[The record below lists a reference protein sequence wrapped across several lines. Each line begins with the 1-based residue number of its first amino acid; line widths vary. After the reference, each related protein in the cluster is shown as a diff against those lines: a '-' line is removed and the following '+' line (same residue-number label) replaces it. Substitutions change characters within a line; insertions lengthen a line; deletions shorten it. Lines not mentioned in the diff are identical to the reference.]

1 MRVYLILL
9 AHGSLLSHVAA
20 ASLGAYIREGLGL
33 TVTTTESSS
42 TPTLSA
48 EATYANSTTYAD
60 TFGGQNTSLDGSLSQ
75 WKTCAES
82 WSFYES
88 IQDADVTYITTT
100 YTTVSGQTANVTYGT
115 GDVYTTLGGIPV
127 VSGNF
132 TPTKVVRTVID
143 ITTTSSTWNVVTKN
157 DPRTTETPA
166 CSSISPSECSLLYD
180 SYLHSLGLPSNASV
194 PSITPAPTNSP
205 ACPAYYYKA
214 WSSCTHYRDSGTDLG
229 TCYVEGANVQL
240 FFFPPRTANGT
251 AAPNATVVQ
260 SYAPGITFTSPSI
273 YMSFDYLSA
282 SSGVAAMEW
291 ACSQCGSLSNGWG
304 CEASAVGGGNGKQ
317 IKGTSTAG
325 ALLSLAPAEVSTLLI
340 DYPEGAASSYAS
352 AIANGLPNAVHDQ
365 FGRIS
370 GRLKTQR
377 LDLDALV
384 HPAITDYFLNPR
396 GAPGCNYSYPTPEC
410 STMFEGEYRPILSLP
425 AQVSL
430 LQGAWKGCVPAIY
443 GVYDPP
449 LALTEGSTLD
459 GPSVPGQKSST
470 TTAPKPSSYQAL
482 PALSPTTT
490 TPLATNGPGTYAPA
504 QPPSTDSSYQSSAV
518 SSSLPTSSS
527 TIDGSDPAAS
537 PDGSH
542 IDSNNPSATPSSY
555 DPDTIAIPSPASTG
569 ITVEPQLLPT
579 TTDALSVLQS
589 AAGSA
594 DLAVQHGDAIP
605 TPADAAG
612 AIDAHASTFDNVETG
627 PGSSAM
633 PGGPTTT
640 LLVSNQAFTVHAV
653 SEGIVV
659 NSVTIS
665 TNDPGLAATESLF
678 ATVNGQRISI
688 ASDGIR
694 IADSS
699 IAIPPLL
706 QNTEPVRTT
715 VSGAV
720 LTVASST
727 VTAVLD
733 PTASGVVMIDG
744 SVSLTAGG
752 APSTVN
758 SILLSAT
765 EGGVIADGSFVPA
778 SAISSFSYEVVSG
791 AHITASSGTLAFE
804 LDPTAG
810 NIAIVDGSVSLTV
823 GGPART
829 LSGVAVSAAQGGV
842 VVDGSFVSATA
853 MSTSV
858 ASAAS
863 DRNSATTSPSNAGPS
878 TSRLPISTNV
888 AATTS
893 SAQRFEHSNVLLM
906 GIVISLL
913 GLAILR

>member
-1 MRVYLILL
+1 MRACVILF
-9 AHGSLLSHVAA
+9 AHGSLFSSAA
-20 ASLGAYIREGLGL
+20 GASLGAYIREGLGL
-33 TVTTTESSS
+33 TTTTTESSS
-42 TPTLSA
+42 TPTPSV
-48 EATYANSTTYAD
+48 EATYQNSTTYGN
-60 TFGGQNTSLDGSLSQ
+60 TFGAQNTSLEGSLSRWQ
-75 WKTCAES
+75 TCAES
-82 WSFYES
+82 WSSYES
-88 IQDADVTYITTT
+88 IQDADVTFITTT

-132 TPTKVVRTVID
+132 TPPKVVRTVIN
-143 ITTTSSTWNVVTKN
+143 ITTTSSTWNVLTKN

-205 ACPAYYYKA
+205 ACPAYYYKP

-240 FFFPPRTANGT
+240 FFFPPQTANGT

-370 GRLKTQR
+370 GKLKTQR

-459 GPSVPGQKSST
+459 GPSTPGQKSPTST
-470 TTAPKPSSYQAL
+470 VPKLSSYQAL

-504 QPPSTDSSYQSSAV
+504 QPPSTASSYQSSVA
-518 SSSLPTSSS
+518 STSLPTTSPM
-527 TIDGSDPAAS
+527 IDGSDPATS
-537 PDGSH
+537 PDSSS
-542 IDSNNPSATPSSY
+542 IDSNNPSAAPSSY
-555 DPDTIAIPSPASTG
+555 GPDTMAISSTASTG
-569 ITVEPQLLPT
+569 ITVEPQLPPT

-594 DLAVQHGDAIP
+594 DLASQDGDTSPLP
-605 TPADAAG
+605 TDTAGTTGADPATYA
-612 AIDAHASTFDNVETG
+612 NVEPG
-627 PGSSAM
+627 PGSNAM
-633 PGGPTTT
+633 PGGSTTT

-653 SEGIVV
+653 SDGIVV

-665 TNDPGLAATESLF
+665 TNDPGLTATESMF
-678 ATVNGQRISI
+678 ATVNGQRISV

-706 QNTEPVRTT
+706 QNTGPVVTT
-715 VSGAV
+715 VSGAE

-727 VTAVLD
+727 VIAVLD
-733 PTASGVVMIDG
+733 PTASGVVVVDG
-744 SVSLTAGG
+744 LVSLTAGEPATMVDG
-752 APSTVN
+752 
-758 SILLSAT
+758 ILLSAT
-765 EGGVIADGSFVPA
+765 EGGVVAGGSFVPA
-778 SAISSFSYEVVSG
+778 SAISSLNYEVVSG
-791 AHITASSGTLAFE
+791 AHITASSGTLDFE

-829 LSGVAVSAAQGGV
+829 LSGVIVSAAQGGV
-842 VVDGSFVSATA
+842 VVDDSFVSATA

-858 ASAAS
+858 GSAAS
-863 DRNSATTSPSNAGPS
+863 DRNSATTTPSIAGPS
-878 TSRLPISTNV
+878 SSRLPVSTNV

-893 SAQRFEHSNVLLM
+893 SAQRLEHSNALFV
-906 GIVISLL
+906 GIIISLL
-913 GLAILR
+913 GLATFR

>member
-1 MRVYLILL
+1 MRASAIFF
-9 AHGSLLSHVAA
+9 AHGSLFSPAA
-20 ASLGAYIREGLGL
+20 GASLGAYIREGLGL
-33 TVTTTESSS
+33 TTTTTESSS
-42 TPTLSA
+42 TPTPSA
-48 EATYANSTTYAD
+48 EATYANSTTFGN
-60 TFGGQNTSLDGSLSQ
+60 TFGAQNTSLEGSLSQ
-75 WKTCAES
+75 WQTCAES
-82 WSFYES
+82 WSSYES
-88 IQDADVTYITTT
+88 IQDADVTFITTT

-166 CSSISPSECSLLYD
+166 CSSISPSECSLLYE

-240 FFFPPRTANGT
+240 FFFPPRTVNGT

-370 GRLKTQR
+370 GKLKTQR

-396 GAPGCNYSYPTPEC
+396 GAPGCNYSFPTPEC

-459 GPSVPGQKSST
+459 GPSTPGQKSST
-470 TTAPKPSSYQAL
+470 TTAPMPSSYQAL
-482 PALSPTTT
+482 PASNPTTT

-504 QPPSTDSSYQSSAV
+504 QPPSTASSYQSSAL
-518 SSSLPTSSS
+518 SSPLPTTSP

-537 PDGSH
+537 SDGSP
-542 IDSNNPSATPSSY
+542 IDSSNPNAVLSSY
-555 DPDTIAIPSPASTG
+555 GADTIVVPSTASTG
-569 ITVEPQLLPT
+569 ITVEPQLPPT

-594 DLAVQHGDAIP
+594 DLAGQNGNATP
-605 TPADAAG
+605 MPADAAG
-612 AIDAHASTFDNVETG
+612 ATGADPANVETG

-633 PGGPTTT
+633 PGGPTTA
-640 LLVSNQAFTVHAV
+640 LIVSDQAFTVHAV
-653 SEGIVV
+653 SDGIVV

-665 TNDPGLAATESLF
+665 TNDPGLTAAESLF
-678 ATVNGQRISI
+678 ATVSGQRISI

-706 QNTEPVRTT
+706 QNTEPVGTT

-720 LTVASST
+720 LTMASST

-733 PTASGVVMIDG
+733 PTASGVVVIDG
-744 SVSLTAGG
+744 PVSLTAGEP
-752 APSTVN
+752 ASMVN
-758 SILLSAT
+758 GMLLSAT
-765 EGGVIADGSFVPA
+765 EGGIIAGGSFVPA
-778 SAISSFSYEVVSG
+778 SGISSLNYEVVSG
-791 AHITASSGTLAFE
+791 AHITASSGTFAFE
-804 LDPTAG
+804 LDSTAG
-810 NIAIVDGSVSLTV
+810 NIAIVEGSVSLTV

-829 LSGVAVSAAQGGV
+829 LSGVAVSAAQGGI

-858 ASAAS
+858 GSAAS
-863 DRNSATTSPSNAGPS
+863 DRNSATTTASNAGPS
-878 TSRLPISTNV
+878 TSRLPMSTNV

-893 SAQRFEHSNVLLM
+893 SAQRLEHSNALLM
-906 GIVISLL
+906 GIAISLL
-913 GLAILR
+913 GLAIFR

>member
-1 MRVYLILL
+1 MRACAILF
-9 AHGSLLSHVAA
+9 AHGSLFSAA
-20 ASLGAYIREGLGL
+20 AGASLGAYIREGLGL
-33 TVTTTESSS
+33 TTTTTESSS
-42 TPTLSA
+42 TPTPSA
-48 EATYANSTTYAD
+48 EATYANSTT
-60 TFGGQNTSLDGSLSQ
+60 FGNNFGAQNISLEGSLSQ

-82 WSFYES
+82 WSIYES
-88 IQDADVTYITTT
+88 IQSADVTCITTT
-100 YTTVSGQTANVTYGT
+100 YTTVSGQTADVTYGT
-115 GDVYTTLGGIPV
+115 GDVYTTLGDIPV

-370 GRLKTQR
+370 GKLKTQR

-396 GAPGCNYSYPTPEC
+396 GAPGCNYSFPTPEC

-459 GPSVPGQKSST
+459 GPTIPGQKST
-470 TTAPKPSSYQAL
+470 TTAAPEASSYQAL

-490 TPLATNGPGTYAPA
+490 TPFATNGPGTYASA
-504 QPPSTDSSYQSSAV
+504 QPPSTASSYQSSAI
-518 SSSLPTSSS
+518 SSSLPTTSP
-527 TIDGSDPAAS
+527 TIDDSDPAAS
-537 PDGSH
+537 PDGSP
-542 IDSNNPSATPSSY
+542 IDPNNPSAAPSSY
-555 DPDTIAIPSPASTG
+555 DPGTIAIPPTASTG
-569 ITVEPQLLPT
+569 VTVEPQLPPT

-589 AAGSA
+589 AAGPA
-594 DLAVQHGDAIP
+594 DLAGQHGDASP
-605 TPADAAG
+605 MPADAAG
-612 AIDAHASTFDNVETG
+612 ATDADAPTYANVETG
-627 PGSSAM
+627 PGSSAIL
-633 PGGPTTT
+633 GGATTA

-653 SEGIVV
+653 SDGIVV
-659 NSVTIS
+659 NSVTLS
-665 TNDPGLAATESLF
+665 MNDPSLTATESLL

-699 IAIPPLL
+699 IAIPPLS
-706 QNTEPVRTT
+706 QTTESVRAP

-720 LTVASST
+720 LTIASST
-727 VTAVLD
+727 ITAMLD
-733 PTASGVVMIDG
+733 PTASGVVVVDG
-744 SVSLTAGG
+744 SVTLSAGG
-752 APSTVN
+752 AQETVN
-758 SILLSAT
+758 GILLSAT
-765 EGGVIADGSFVPA
+765 EGGVIAGGSFVPA
-778 SAISSFSYEVVSG
+778 SAISSLSYEAVSG
-791 AHITASSGTLAFE
+791 AHITAPSGTLAFE

-810 NIAIVDGSVSLTV
+810 SIAIVDGSVSLTI
-823 GGPART
+823 GGSART
-829 LSGVAVSAAQGGV
+829 LSGVIVSAAQSGV
-842 VVDGSFVSATA
+842 VVDGSFVSATPI
-853 MSTSV
+853 STSIG
-858 ASAAS
+858 SAAS
-863 DRNSATTSPSNAGPS
+863 DRNSATTTAVNAGSS
-878 TSRLPISTNV
+878 TSRSISTSV

-893 SAQRFEHSNVLLM
+893 SAQRLEHSNALLV

-913 GLAILR
+913 GLAIFR

>member
-1 MRVYLILL
+1 MRACAILF
-9 AHGSLLSHVAA
+9 AHGSLLSPAA
-20 ASLGAYIREGLGL
+20 GASLGAYIREGLGL
-33 TVTTTESSS
+33 TTTTTKSTS
-42 TPTLSA
+42 TPTPSA
-48 EATYANSTTYAD
+48 EATYANSTTFGN
-60 TFGGQNTSLDGSLSQ
+60 TFGAQNTSLEGSLSQ
-75 WKTCAES
+75 WQTCAES
-82 WSFYES
+82 WSSYES
-88 IQDADVTYITTT
+88 IQDADVTFITTT
-100 YTTVSGQTANVTYGT
+100 YTTVSNQTTNVTYGT

-157 DPRTTETPA
+157 DPRTTKTPA
-166 CSSISPSECSLLYD
+166 CSSISPSQCSLLYD
-180 SYLHSLGLPSNASV
+180 SYLHNLGLPSNASV

-370 GRLKTQR
+370 GKLKTQR

-396 GAPGCNYSYPTPEC
+396 GAPGCNYSFPTPEC

-459 GPSVPGQKSST
+459 GPSTPGQKSST

-504 QPPSTDSSYQSSAV
+504 QPPPTASSYQSSAL
-518 SSSLPTSSS
+518 SSSLPTTNP

-537 PDGSH
+537 SDRSS
-542 IDSNNPSATPSSY
+542 IDSSNPSAVPSSY
-555 DPDTIAIPSPASTG
+555 DPDTTAIPPTASTD
-569 ITVEPQLLPT
+569 ITLEPQLPPT

-589 AAGSA
+589 AAGSE
-594 DLAVQHGDAIP
+594 DLAGQHGDASP
-605 TPADAAG
+605 MPAVTAGATDADA
-612 AIDAHASTFDNVETG
+612 STYANVETR

-633 PGGPTTT
+633 PDGPATT

-653 SEGIVV
+653 SDGIVV

-665 TNDPGLAATESLF
+665 TNDPGLTAIESLF

-706 QNTEPVRTT
+706 QNTAPARTT

-720 LTVASST
+720 LTMASST

-733 PTASGVVMIDG
+733 PTASGAVVVDG
-744 SVSLTAGG
+744 SVSLTAGEP
-752 APSTVN
+752 ASMVN
-758 SILLSAT
+758 GILLSAT
-765 EGGVIADGSFVPA
+765 EGGIIAGGSFVPA
-778 SAISSFSYEVVSG
+778 SAISSLNYEVVSG
-791 AHITASSGTLAFE
+791 AHITASSGTFAFE

-810 NIAIVDGSVSLTV
+810 NIAMVDGSVSLTI

-829 LSGVAVSAAQGGV
+829 LSGIIVSASQGGV

-858 ASAAS
+858 GSAAS
-863 DRNSATTSPSNAGPS
+863 GRNSATTTASNAGPS
-878 TSRLPISTNV
+878 TSRLPMSTNV

-893 SAQRFEHSNVLLM
+893 SAQRREDTSVLLI
-906 GIVISLL
+906 GIAISLL
-913 GLAILR
+913 ALAIFR

>member
-1 MRVYLILL
+1 MRAYAILFT
-9 AHGSLLSHVAA
+9 HGSLFSPAA
-20 ASLGAYIREGLGL
+20 GASLGVYIREGLGL
-33 TVTTTESSS
+33 TTTTTESSS

-48 EATYANSTTYAD
+48 ETTYPNSTTFGN
-60 TFGGQNTSLDGSLSQ
+60 TFGAQNTSLDGSLSQ
-75 WKTCAES
+75 WQTCAES
-82 WSFYES
+82 WSYYES

-115 GDVYTTLGGIPV
+115 GDVYTTLGGVPV

-132 TPTKVVRTVID
+132 TPTRVVRTVID

-205 ACPAYYYKA
+205 ACPASYYYKA

-370 GRLKTQR
+370 GKLKTQR

-396 GAPGCNYSYPTPEC
+396 GAPGCNYSFPTPEC

-459 GPSVPGQKSST
+459 GPSTPGQKTST
-470 TTAPKPSSYQAL
+470 TTAPKSSSYQAL

-490 TPLATNGPGTYAPA
+490 TPLATNGPGMYAPA
-504 QPPSTDSSYQSSAV
+504 QPPSTASSYQSSAI
-518 SSSLPTSSS
+518 SSSLPTTSP
-527 TIDGSDPAAS
+527 TIDSADPAAT
-537 PDGSH
+537 PDGSQ
-542 IDSNNPSATPSSY
+542 IDPNNPNAVPSSY
-555 DPDTIAIPSPASTG
+555 DPDTIEVPPTRSAGT
-569 ITVEPQLLPT
+569 TVEPQPPTT

-589 AAGSA
+589 AAESA
-594 DLAVQHGDAIP
+594 DVASQDGNTSPL
-605 TPADAAG
+605 PADAAG
-612 AIDAHASTFDNVETG
+612 ATGADTATYANVETG

-633 PGGPTTT
+633 PGRPTTT
-640 LLVSNQAFTVHAV
+640 LLVSNQAFTVHA
-653 SEGIVV
+653 
-659 NSVTIS
+659 NS
-665 TNDPGLAATESLF
+665 G
-678 ATVNGQRISI
+678 
-688 ASDGIR
+688 
-694 IADSS
+694 
-699 IAIPPLL
+699 
-706 QNTEPVRTT
+706 PVRTT

-733 PTASGVVMIDG
+733 PTASGVVVIDG
-744 SVSLTAGG
+744 SVSLTAGEP
-752 APSTVN
+752 ASMVN
-758 SILLSAT
+758 GILLSAT
-765 EGGVIADGSFVPA
+765 EGGVIAGGSFVPA
-778 SAISSFSYEVVSG
+778 SAISSLNYEVVSG
-791 AHITASSGTLAFE
+791 AHITASSGTLDFE

-823 GGPART
+823 GGSTRT
-829 LSGVAVSAAQGGV
+829 LSGVIVSAAQGDV

-858 ASAAS
+858 GSAAS
-863 DRNSATTSPSNAGPS
+863 DGNSAVTTPSNAGPS
-878 TSRLPISTNV
+878 ISRFSTSTSV

-893 SAQRFEHSNVLLM
+893 SAQCLEHSNALLM

-913 GLAILR
+913 ALAIFQ